1 MATPPKVSFFLH
13 QNSEMSE
20 YKNKVGELRS
30 ENDYQLRL
38 KDMNYGEKIKEM
50 RETHTQDMEALRAQ
64 YEVKTWQLS
73 HVFYSTYCIC
83 SLHPPVLSPRV

>member
-1 MATPPKVSFFLH
+1 MYVYSLTASFFH

-50 RETHTQDMEALRAQ
+50 REAHTQEMETLRAQ
-64 YEVKTWQLS
+64 YEVRAWQLS
-73 HVFYSTYCIC
+73 HVFSHI
-83 SLHPPVLSPRV
+83 